1 MLGTAMPFAH
11 ITERIMYGYVRPNIP
26 ELKVREKQRYDAWYC
41 GLCRSIGKRYS
52 LLSRLV
58 LSYDSAFLA
67 MLLSDVSGKFS
78 PCAKHTCPIRPLG
91 KKKVMIDS
99 KSTALDYAADVCVIL
114 AEFKRKDGARDG
126 KKLRSAAKLPLASAF
141 KKAREFAPELHAAV
155 SGSIAALNAIES
167 EREPSLDL
175 AANAFGELMKSVLRL
190 APLPSDMDSD
200 SEQRTRTILSELG
213 YWLGRAIYFLDAWD
227 DREEDERH
235 GLYNPFLIAGASKE
249 DADFE
254 INYSINS
261 AVSAYNLLDRSEA
274 SPDRAIEDNVFYQGL
289 FAMWDSVSSDRKNK
303 KAARRDLN
311 GGSDDTALSKDE
323 RMDIE

>member
-1 MLGTAMPFAH
+1 
-11 ITERIMYGYVRPNIP
+11 MYGYVRPNIP

-78 PCAKHTCPIRPLG
+78 PCAKRTCPIRPLG
-91 KKKVMIDS
+91 RKKVMVDS
-99 KSTALDYAADVCVIL
+99 DSPALDYAADVCVIL
-114 AEFKRKDGARDG
+114 AEFKLKDDARDG
-126 KKLRSAAKLPLASAF
+126 KKLRGAAKLPLSNAF
-141 KKAREFAPELHAAV
+141 KKAREFAPELHDAV
-155 SGSIAALNAIES
+155 DRSIDALNAIES
-167 EREPSLDL
+167 EKKPSLDL
-175 AANAFGELMKSVLRL
+175 AANAFGELMRSVMRL
-190 APLPSDMDSD
+190 APLPTDMDSEKE
-200 SEQRTRTILSELG
+200 EQTRTVLSELG

-227 DREEDERH
+227 DRDEDEKR
-235 GLYNPFLIAGASKE
+235 GLYNPFIITGASKQ

-261 AVSAYNLLDRSEA
+261 AVSAYNLLDGAEVA

-289 FAMWDSVSSDRKNK
+289 FAMWDSISSGK
-303 KAARRDLN
+303 KAKRSARSKSSGNYTDEP
-311 GGSDDTALSKDE
+311 ALSEEE
-323 RMDIE
+323 RMDIDE

>member
-1 MLGTAMPFAH
+1 
-11 ITERIMYGYVRPNIP
+11 MYGYVRPNIP

-78 PCAKHTCPIRPLG
+78 PCAKYSCPIRPLG
-91 KKKVMIDS
+91 KKKVMIAEES
-99 KSTALDYAADVCVIL
+99 PALDYAADVCVIL
-114 AEFKRKDGARDG
+114 AEFKLKDDARDG
-126 KKLRSAAKLPLASAF
+126 KKLRGAAKIPLASAF
-141 KKAREFAPELHAAV
+141 KKAREFAPELYSAV
-155 SGSIAALNAIES
+155 SESIEKLNAIEA
-167 EREPSLDL
+167 ERKPSLDL
-175 AANAFGELMKSVLRL
+175 AANAFGELMRSVMRL
-190 APLPSDMDSD
+190 APLN
-200 SEQRTRTILSELG
+200 SEMGSRAEEQTRTVLSELG

-227 DREEDERH
+227 DREEDEKR
-235 GLYNPFLIAGASKE
+235 GLYNPFLITDASKD

-274 SPDRAIEDNVFYQGL
+274 APDRAIEDNVFYQGL
-289 FAMWDSVSSDRKNK
+289 FTMWDSVSSERKTK
-303 KAARRDLN
+303 KAARRVLN
-311 GGSDDTALSKDE
+311 GGGSDDTALSKDE